1 MMQSFGH
8 YPSSA
13 PNQVIRPSWQ
23 DEIRPMLQSSSE
35 MILPIGM
42 RKSYGDS
49 CLNNGGTMMDLTS
62 LRKIISFDAQRG
74 VLCVEAGITLKE
86 ILALIVPHGWFLPV
100 SPGTQYITI
109 GGAIANDIHGKNHH
123 LAGSFGNHVL
133 RIGLQRSD
141 MDEVLMCSEH
151 EHRDLFTATIGG
163 LGLTGII
170 VWAEF
175 KLTNIPSAMMKT
187 RTERFIGYDEFSS
200 ISLKQESS
208 TYSVSWFDSISGGK
222 NFMRGLFNSGEFIDH
237 PFEDIQNVSLNVPFF
252 APAVLLNEW
261 SMKAFNTLYYRK
273 NLHSISEQI
282 NHYIPFFY
290 PLDSVN
296 NWNKLYGK
304 RGFLQY
310 QCVIPH
316 DNARDCIQDIVHCM
330 QHEQLGSFLVVL
342 KAFGSIPSRGLL
354 SFPMPGMTLAMD
366 FPMRGETTLRIL
378 SQFDKIVDQAGG
390 RVYPAKDARMSGEH
404 FRSWYPGYEQM
415 LKIKDPMIE
424 SSFWRRVM
432 Q

>member
-1 MMQSFGH
+1 MMNSFGN
-8 YPSSA
+8 YPHSH
-13 PNQVIRPSWQ
+13 PNRVFRPGWQ
-23 DEIRPMLQSSSE
+23 DEILPILQSSSE

-49 CLNNGGTMMDLTS
+49 CLINGGNLMDLTHM
-62 LRKIISFDAQRG
+62 RKIHSFDPQKG
-74 VLCVEAGITLKE
+74 IICVEAGITLKE
-86 ILALIVPHGWFLPV
+86 ILALIIPNGWFLPV

-123 LAGSFGNHVL
+123 IAGSFGNHVL

-141 MDEVLMCSEH
+141 MDDVIICSED
-151 EHRDLFTATIGG
+151 EFQDLFKATIGG

-175 KLTNIPSAMMKT
+175 SLTRIPSAMMKT
-187 RTERFIGYDEFSS
+187 KTERFIGYDEYCA
-200 ISLKQESS
+200 ISQKEETS
-208 TYSVSWFDSISGGK
+208 TYSVSWFDSVSKGK
-222 NFMRGLFNSGEFIDH
+222 KFMRGLFSSGEFIDH
-237 PFEDIQNVSLNVPFF
+237 PHEEISNTALTIPIYAPDI
-252 APAVLLNEW
+252 LLNEL
-261 SMKAFNTLYYRK
+261 SIKAFNALYFRK
-273 NLHSISEQI
+273 NLRSISENI
-282 NHYIPFFY
+282 HHYEPYFY

-316 DNARDCIQDIVHCM
+316 DNARYCIQEIVHYM
-330 QHEQLGSFLVVL
+330 HKVQLGSFLVVL
-342 KAFGSIPSRGLL
+342 KSFGTIPSRGLL

-366 FPMRGETTLRIL
+366 FPMRGIKTLHML
-378 SQFDKIVDQAGG
+378 SQFDEIVDQAGG

-404 FRSWYPGYEQM
+404 FRTWYPGYEKM
-415 LKIKDPMIE
+415 LTIKDPMIE
-424 SSFWRRVM
+424 SSFWKRVM